1 MANIKSAQ
9 KRILVTQKKTE
20 LNKSRKSQIRTYIRN
35 FNNALEN
42 NNIDEAKKLLIIID
56 KNLKKAVAK
65 NTVHKNTASREI
77 SRLTKKLN
85 AAEKA
90 V

>member
-20 LNKSRKSQIRTYIRN
+20 LNKSRKSQIRTYMRN

-65 NTVHKNTASREI
+65 NTIHKNTASREI

-85 AAEKA
+85 VAEKA